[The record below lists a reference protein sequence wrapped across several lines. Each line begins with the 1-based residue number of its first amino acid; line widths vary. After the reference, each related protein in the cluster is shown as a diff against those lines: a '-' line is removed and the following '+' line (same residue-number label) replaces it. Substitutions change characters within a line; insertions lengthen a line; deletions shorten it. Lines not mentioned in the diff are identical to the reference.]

1 MAQITMSKKAR
12 KQIKKVGFIICPL
25 EIQPIKPILGRIYA
39 IYASFKC
46 IKLLKFNVYGYKFY
60 RIALPKLK
68 WVGD

>member
-1 MAQITMSKKAR
+1 MAQITISKKT
-12 KQIKKVGFIICPL
+12 KKKIKKVDFIICPL
-25 EIQPIKPILGRIYA
+25 EIQPIKPVLGRIYA

-46 IKLLKFNVYGYKFY
+46 IKVFKFNAYGYKFY